1 MWESMSMA
9 PLSHISML
17 SHISIRQRH
26 LVESRGPGDQTEQG
40 CVGEREELGAVAKR
54 SKVQKRQM
62 Y

>member
-1 MWESMSMA
+1 MA